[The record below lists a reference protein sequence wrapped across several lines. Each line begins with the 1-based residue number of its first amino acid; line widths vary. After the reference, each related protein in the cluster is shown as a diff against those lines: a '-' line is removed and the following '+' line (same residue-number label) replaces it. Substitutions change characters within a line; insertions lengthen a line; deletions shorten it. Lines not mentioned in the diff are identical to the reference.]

1 MNFHVPVTTNLY
13 DTVIETLDSLFGLH
27 TQRLATGQMMARAI
41 LIFFVALL
49 FVRISGIRTLGKQN
63 AFDNLTVLIL
73 GAIMGR
79 SIVAADQPFFE
90 SLGAVL
96 LLMVLHR
103 LMALITFHSK
113 RAGVLFKGKN
123 ILLFKD
129 GKKQEDNMKRTN
141 ITEDDLLEASRK
153 QANVATLNEVKEA
166 HLERSGDIS
175 IVK

>member
-1 MNFHVPVTTNLY
+1 
-13 DTVIETLDSLFGLH
+13 
-27 TQRLATGQMMARAI
+27 
-41 LIFFVALL
+41 
-49 FVRISGIRTLGKQN
+49 
-63 AFDNLTVLIL
+63 
-73 GAIMGR
+73 MGR